1 MESSQDIPVIHIRPS
16 KGWIPLNLK
25 EMWDNRELLYF
36 FIWRNIKLRYKQTLL
51 GVVWTILVPLA
62 NTFIFTLFFGKLAK
76 LPTDGLPQPVFYM
89 AGLVVWK
96 YFSTALISTSN
107 SLVGSS
113 GLLTKVYLPRLLI
126 PLSACITGLV
136 DFVIALGALILLMF
150 YFQVVPAA
158 TALLLPVLVLIALG
172 TAFGV
177 GLFFTAL
184 NVKYRDVEA
193 LVPFIVQ
200 LWMYGSVIVPF
211 SMIPERFGPMRYL
224 YGLNPMAGV
233 VEGFRWCLMHHV
245 PGATI
250 QAPLTLIA
258 IGVPVTIVMLLC
270 GLYYFKR
277 MENQFADIV

>member
-136 DFVIALGALILLMF
+136 DFAIALGALILLMF

-277 MENQFADIV
+277 VENQFADIV